1 MVIRFFDPTFLPLIG
16 MQHSDNDITSRSN
29 ALIFALYTLNAVAI
43 AILHK
48 SWDTKLNISGL
59 SESMPLTTLCFNC
72 LKIKIAKFGVYN
84 FA

>member
-1 MVIRFFDPTFLPLIG
+1 ML
-16 MQHSDNDITSRSN
+16 
-29 ALIFALYTLNAVAI
+29 VAI

-48 SWDTKLNISGL
+48 SWDTKLNISDL

-84 FA
+84 YSDLLEHNNYFAWSPSFLDFW